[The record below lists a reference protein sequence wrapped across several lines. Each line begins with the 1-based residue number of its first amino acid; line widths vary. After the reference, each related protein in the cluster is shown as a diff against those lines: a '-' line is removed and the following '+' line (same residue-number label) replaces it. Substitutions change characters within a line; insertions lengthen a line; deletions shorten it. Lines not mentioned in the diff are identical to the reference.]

1 MFTAIHKGMSSER
14 KLPSG
19 RLSRVVRLAGLG
31 ARTGAGLLIS
41 RNSKDAMQGAAEQ
54 AAHVLGTLRGLAAKV
69 GQMASYIDGMVPEPQ
84 REVYE
89 NALRKLRDAA
99 PTSSAASI
107 RGVVEE
113 DLKAPID
120 KLFAEWEDQ
129 PFASASIGQ
138 VHRARLQ
145 DGREVAV
152 KVQHPGIA
160 KAVESDLQNA
170 GVIQSLVGT
179 LGPKELD
186 PKTAFE
192 EIERRFREELDY
204 KLEAQRQLQ
213 FKKLHEGDA
222 RIVIPGVILERSAL
236 RVLTTELMRGK
247 TLDEAALESEELR
260 RLYAH
265 TLWRFVFKGNL
276 VAGMFNADPHPGNY
290 LFQPD
295 GSIAF
300 LDFGCVQPIS
310 EAHLGHA
317 RNLHLSAL
325 SGNNQAFARAS
336 VQILE
341 AKGGTYEKK
350 ALEYTHRC
358 FAPLRVESFRITRE
372 YVRSLVEGVKSIK
385 ETIFEKDGRFVPLPK
400 GMLFMNRLQFGFY
413 SVLARLDV
421 EAQYAGVEKI
431 FLEEAGLYKQ

>member
-1 MFTAIHKGMSSER
+1 MTAER

-19 RLSRVVRLAGLG
+19 RFGRAVRLAGLG
-31 ARTGAGLLIS
+31 ARTGAGLLLS

-89 NALRKLRDAA
+89 QALRKLRDAA
-99 PTSSAASI
+99 PSSSSAAI
-107 RGVVEE
+107 RSVVEE
-113 DLKAPID
+113 DLKSPID
-120 KLFAEWEDQ
+120 QLFAEWQDQ

-138 VHRARLQ
+138 VHRARLP

-192 EIERRFREELDY
+192 EIERRFKEELDY
-204 KLEAQRQLQ
+204 KLEAKRQMQ
-213 FKKLHEGDA
+213 FKQMHAGDPA
-222 RIVIPGVILERSAL
+222 IVIPAVIAGHSSG
-236 RVLTTELMRGK
+236 RVLTTEMMRGK
-247 TLDEAALESEELR
+247 TLDEAAAEPSELR
-260 RLYAH
+260 RTYAH
-265 TLWRFVFKGNL
+265 TMWRFVFRGNL
-276 VAGMFNADPHPGNY
+276 VGGMFNADPHPGNY

-300 LDFGCVQPIS
+300 LDFGCVQPIV
-310 EAHLGHA
+310 EPHLGYA
-317 RNLHLSAL
+317 RDLHTAAL
-325 SGNNQAFARAS
+325 SGDDHAFARATAL
-336 VQILE
+336 ILE
-341 AKGGTYEKK
+341 AKGGAYEKR
-350 ALEYTHRC
+350 AIDYTRRC
-358 FAPLRVESFRITRE
+358 FAPLRQESFQITRE
-372 YVRSLVEGVKSIK
+372 YVRSLIEGIMAIK
-385 ETIFEKDGRFVPLPK
+385 ETIFEKDGKFVPLPR

-421 EAQYAGVEKI
+421 EAQYAGVEKA
-431 FLEEAGLYKQ
+431 FLRDAGLYPH